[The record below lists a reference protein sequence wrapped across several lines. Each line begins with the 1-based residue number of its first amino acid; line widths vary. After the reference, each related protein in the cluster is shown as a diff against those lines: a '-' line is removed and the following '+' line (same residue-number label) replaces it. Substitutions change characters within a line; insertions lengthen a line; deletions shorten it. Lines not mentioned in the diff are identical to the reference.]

1 MATTQSIPKNL
12 IYEISKGKPIYYKN
26 YKQVLR
32 GECSIDEIMGSS
44 ALQSLIVTILLE
56 FLLQN
61 YDKKTYKILTSEM
74 GIKGTNL
81 LRAADIAIYT
91 REQLKGYQFTN
102 KYMTIAPKIVIE
114 VDLKADTDNF
124 AVPMNYFYQKTQELL
139 DFGVETVIW
148 ITTKSEKV
156 MVATK
161 NNEWITYNWTKE
173 LDFLPNCTASIAKLL
188 EEEAF

>member
-161 NNEWITYNWTKE
+161 NDDWITYNWTKE
-173 LDFLPNCTASIAKLL
+173 LEFLPNCTASIAKLL
-188 EEEAF
+188 EEENI

>member
-1 MATTQSIPKNL
+1 MSTQTIPEHL

-32 GECSIDEIMGSS
+32 RECSTDEIMGSS
-44 ALQSLIVTILLE
+44 ALQSLIVTVLLE

-61 YDKKTYKILTSEM
+61 YNKKTHKILTSEM
-74 GIKGTNL
+74 GIKGANL

-91 REQLKGYQFTN
+91 REQLKGYVFN
-102 KYMTIAPKIVIE
+102 DKYMTIPPKIVIE
-114 VDLKADTDNF
+114 VDLKADTDDF
-124 AVPMNYFYQKTQELL
+124 ETPINYFYEKTQDLL

-156 MVATK
+156 MIATQ
-161 NNEWITYNWTKE
+161 NNEWITANWTKE
-173 LDFLPNCTASIAKLL
+173 IEFLPNCTASIAQLL
-188 EEEAF
+188 ADEEAF